1 MATMDKATAANLLQ
15 WADKQLASNG
25 GNSRP
30 SNWDKATAPFIIGK
44 YKTWQEVYD
53 AAYQQYVRAGAT
65 DAEIRESTPNQVKKE
80 AVKKKK
86 ADAVAAEAEALSDP
100 FGAALRKYNFT
111 VDVDENGSQQ
121 IRGIEPGEDT
131 AVPMY
136 LYTSPSVEFNKPTG
150 LGRPSTK
157 IQTPNKVF
165 YDTDYNK
172 VRDKILLDARVTPGG
187 MDSLFLK
194 LYNTGGISKETYN
207 AKNVSAADFNKSLKY
222 LVDQYSIK
230 IVDDYKVYGKIEPLT
245 FNKFLEEDFKGA
257 GKTSKT
263 TYDMVQTTRQD
274 AADEANQFFMQ
285 YFGRGATK
293 QEHDEYYKMLRDA
306 EQKAIRYT
314 TTTAEGN
321 QVTKGQLLTDTDRML
336 IMGKVAGNALKG
348 TDIDT
353 VMKGGAVAAQNVDY
367 ILDIANQYGVRIS
380 RQQAMNYVANNL
392 RTGQDINST
401 KQKIVEIAKSNYK
414 GIADKISD
422 NVSVKEL
429 AGNYLWQKAQTLE
442 LSEDTIDVFDA
453 DIQDA
458 VNGTMTMT
466 DFKKKL
472 RQNPKWAQTKNA
484 KEEAA
489 NYATDILKSFGLMA

>member
-1 MATMDKATAANLLQ
+1 MDKATAANFLKY
-15 WADKQLASNG
+15 ADKQLASNG

-30 SNWDKATAPFIIGK
+30 SNWDKATSPFIISK

-53 AAYQQYVRAGAT
+53 AAYQEYLRAGAT
-65 DAEIRESTPNQVKKE
+65 EEEVQQSTPNQVKRD
-80 AVKKKK
+80 VNKKKK
-86 ADAVAAEAEALSDP
+86 ADVAAAEAQAIADP
-100 FGAALRKYNFT
+100 FGSELKKYNFI
-111 VDVDENGSQQ
+111 VDTDENGAQQ
-121 IRGIEPGEDT
+121 VRGIEPGSTT

-136 LYTSPSVEFNKPTG
+136 LYTSSGVEFNKPTG
-150 LGRPSTK
+150 IGRPSTK
-157 IQTPNKVF
+157 ITTPSRTVH
-165 YDTDYNK
+165 DTDYNK
-172 VRDKILLDARVTPGG
+172 VRDKILLDARVTPNG
-187 MDSLFLK
+187 MDDLFLK
-194 LYNTGGISKETYN
+194 LRNTGGISKETFDSKNIN
-207 AKNVSAADFNKSLKY
+207 APDFAKSLKY

-230 IVDDYKVYGKIEPLT
+230 AVNDYKVYGKIQPLT
-245 FNKFLEEDFKGA
+245 FNKFLDEDFKGA

-293 QEHDEYYKMLRDA
+293 QEHDEYYKLLRDA
-306 EQKAIRYT
+306 EQKAVRYT

-321 QVTKGQLLTDTDRML
+321 QVTKGQLLTETDRTL

-353 VMKGGAVAAQNVDY
+353 VMKGGAQASQNVDF
-367 ILDIANQYGVRIS
+367 ILEIANQYGVRIS

-392 RTGQDINST
+392 RTGQDLNST

-442 LSEDTIDVFDA
+442 LNEEGMDVFDG

-458 VNGTMTMT
+458 VNGNMTMT

>member
-1 MATMDKATAANLLQ
+1 MDKATAANFLKY
-15 WADKQLASNG
+15 ADKQLASNG

-30 SNWDKATAPFIIGK
+30 SNWDKATSPFIISK

-53 AAYQQYVRAGAT
+53 AAYQEYLRAGAS
-65 DAEIRESTPNQVKKE
+65 DEEIRQSTPNQVKKDT
-80 AVKKKK
+80 VKKKK
-86 ADAVAAEAEALSDP
+86 ADAAVAEAQAIADP
-100 FGAALRKYNFT
+100 FGTQIKKFNLT
-111 VDVDENGSQQ
+111 VDTDENGNEEV
-121 IRGIEPGEDT
+121 RGIEPGGQT

-136 LYTSPSVEFNKPTG
+136 VYTSAGVEFNKPTG
-150 LGRPSTK
+150 LGRPSK
-157 IQTPNKVF
+157 KVTTDNNLTF
-165 YDTDYNK
+165 SKDYNV

-187 MDSLFLK
+187 FEALFDK
-194 LYNTGGISKETYN
+194 LYKSGNITKETYN
-207 AKNVSAADFNKSLKY
+207 AKNISAPDFGKALKY

-230 IVDDYKVYGKIEPLT
+230 AINDYKVYGKTEPLT
-245 FNKFLEEDFKGA
+245 FNKFLEEDFKNA

-293 QEHDEYYKMLRDA
+293 QEHDEYYKLLRDA
-306 EQKAIRYT
+306 EQKAVRYT

-321 QVTKGQLLTDTDRML
+321 QVTKGQLLTETDRTL

-353 VMKGGAVAAQNVDY
+353 VMKGGAVAAQNVDF
-367 ILDIANQYGVRIS
+367 ILEIANQYGVRIS

-392 RTGQDINST
+392 RTGQDLNST

-442 LSEDTIDVFDA
+442 LNEEGMDVFDG

-458 VNGTMTMT
+458 VNGNMTMT